1 MTPIDPNK
9 HFMIYNSIPSSRSAP
24 SYLHRPVHGT
34 EKTLSSFF
42 YRNTAIW
49 NSLSHDVKSVTS
61 LSTFKIKL
69 KAVDLSVFMRDSVF
83 K

>member
-1 MTPIDPNK
+1 MTPIDYNK
-9 HFMIYNSIPSSRSAP
+9 HFMIYNSLPSSRSAP

-42 YRNTAIW
+42 YRNTTIW
-49 NSLSHDVKSVTS
+49 NSLPNDVKSVTS
-61 LSTFKIKL
+61 VSTFKVKL
-69 KAVDLSVFMRDSVF
+69 KAVDLSVFMKGSVF